1 MSVDAPT
8 SLNPGDVVDYV
19 VEFDNVLAPGPYVV
33 QGKISQG
40 ESGLDVVHRN
50 SSLARMSV
58 VGTSA
63 SGGLVEVDFA
73 ATPTM
78 VARGDEARLQA

>member
-1 MSVDAPT
+1 MSADAPT
-8 SLNPGDVVDYV
+8 SLEPGDVVDYV
-19 VEFDNVLAPGPYVV
+19 VEFDNLLAPGPYVV

-58 VGTSA
+58 VGTGA
-63 SGGLVEVDFA
+63 SGGLVDVHFA
-73 ATPTM
+73 AKPTM
-78 VARGDEARLQA
+78 VERGSAARLQA